1 RWSKSQTWSNPPS
14 SAMRHTRRS
23 ASTVVSW
30 PESLSPNRRGWVM
43 SVEASRLDADRDV
56 VLLGEALRR
65 PVVALDQPRVFADV
79 GGNPVRRNLLRDQAG
94 RAVDADNVIAVGG
107 GVEVERHIGVG
118 FDVADLLAGEGVAQ
132 KRLAVPQEPDRPRAR
147 SPAIPARGQ

>member
-43 SVEASRLDADRDV
+43 SVEASRLDAYRDV

-79 GGNPVRRNLLRDQAG
+79 GGNLVRGSLVRDQAG
-94 RAVDADNVIAVGG
+94 GTVDADNVIAIGF
-107 GVEVERHIGVG
+107 GVEVKGHIGVG
-118 FDVADLLAGEGVAQ
+118 
-132 KRLAVPQEPDRPRAR
+132 
-147 SPAIPARGQ
+147 